1 MGLFQRLSS
10 ELAYLRGSLRIL
22 KKISPIART
31 PNRTICDVME
41 EVATQ
46 HADKV
51 ALITDTQALTY
62 RDYNSRANAY
72 ARWARSQGIRKGDV
86 VALLMNNRPDY
97 LCVWLG
103 VARAGGATALINTN
117 LTGQAL
123 AHSVAIV
130 DAKVAI
136 VGAEHIGA
144 WEETRGLLPTQP
156 ALWVH
161 GGDISGLPRVDSVLT
176 QIDDGPLTDD
186 ERVPLTI
193 EDRCVFIYTSGTTGL
208 PKAANINH
216 YRIQAMSLG
225 FSALMDV
232 KPDDRM
238 YDALPMYHSNGGVL
252 ATCGVLVAG
261 GSVVIREKFSAREFW
276 ADVVRHDCTLVFYIG
291 ELLRYLLNVPPGPN
305 DRAHRVRLVC
315 GNGLRPDIWDEFVER
330 FGIRDIREWYG
341 ASEGNIA
348 LFNLD
353 SHKGAVG
360 RIPKWAERRFV
371 VKVVRFDV
379 EHEEP
384 VRGPDGFC
392 IVCQPDEV
400 GEVIGQII
408 NDPAKPANRFEGY
421 ADRSATERKILRDV
435 FTKGDAW
442 FRSGDLMRRDAAGY
456 FYFIDRIGD
465 TFRWKGENVA
475 TSQVSEAI
483 TTYPGIADCTVYG
496 VQVPNTDGRAG
507 MAAIVLDE
515 GAEFDL
521 PTFRDHLGLTLPDY
535 ARPLFVRIRQSLDV
549 TGTFKQRKVDMVKE
563 GCDPDTIAD
572 PIWFNH
578 PVEKRFVRLDKPLY
592 DAIVARTF
600 RL

>member
-1 MGLFQRLSS
+1 MARFTGTGKLTQ
-10 ELAYLRGSLRIL
+10 LAVTTTVPGPGPVPGPR
-22 KKISPIART
+22 
-31 PNRTICDVME
+31 C
-41 EVATQ
+41 
-46 HADKV
+46 
-51 ALITDTQALTY
+51 
-62 RDYNSRANAY
+62 
-72 ARWARSQGIRKGDV
+72 
-86 VALLMNNRPDY
+86 
-97 LCVWLG
+97 

-144 WEETRGLLPTQP
+144 WEETRGLLPNQP

-161 GGDISGLPRVDSVLT
+161 GGDVAGLPRVDSVLT
-176 QIDDGPLTDD
+176 QIDDGPLRDD

-276 ADVVRHDCTLVFYIG
+276 SDVVRHDCTLVFYIG

-371 VKVVRFDV
+371 VKVVRFDI
-379 EHEEP
+379 EREEP
-384 VRGPDGFC
+384 IRGQDGFC
-392 IVCQPDEV
+392 VVCQPDEV

-408 NDPAKPANRFEGY
+408 NDPSKPANRFEGY
-421 ADRSATERKILRDV
+421 ADRTATERKILRDV
-435 FTKGDAW
+435 FEKGDAW
-442 FRSGDLMRRDAAGY
+442 FRSGDLMKRDAGGY

-483 TTYPGIADCTVYG
+483 TVYPGIADCTVYG

-535 ARPLFVRIRQSLDV
+535 ARPLFVRIRQSLDL

-563 GCDPDTIAD
+563 GCDPDIITD

-578 PVEKRFVRLDKPLY
+578 PVEKRFVRLDRALY
-592 DAIVARTF
+592 DAIVTRAF